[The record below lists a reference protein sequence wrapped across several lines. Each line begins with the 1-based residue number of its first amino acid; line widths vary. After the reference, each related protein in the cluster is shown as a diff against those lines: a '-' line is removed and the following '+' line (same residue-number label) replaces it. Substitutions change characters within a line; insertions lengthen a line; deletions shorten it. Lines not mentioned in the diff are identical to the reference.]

1 MDGLMPSNK
10 SVTLLPALLREHL
23 PNTIIPTSDPNDP
36 LNRIGTLL
44 QEANRQQS
52 AGHFRDAELSIS
64 EARRLA
70 QGHTQAL
77 AEIDFFCALSLLE
90 QHKGDEGIQSLSAV
104 LIQHRAWFNT
114 PEGRDLYELLQ
125 VQRAF
130 SLIHLERKEEAR
142 PLLEEA
148 VAFQLDIE
156 VRSDVHC
163 HLGRCYHELSL
174 HTLARE
180 QFERANAVGVSEEWQ
195 PAFHYYYGY
204 TLYDL
209 REFQLAKREFILCL
223 QSGASGPEEWMR
235 CAMLAATSR
244 KLGEHSEA
252 RAYDEKATSLK
263 P

>member
-125 VQRAF
+125 VQREF
-130 SLIHLERKEEAR
+130 SLIHLERKEERVLFLRKQSRSNWISKFGAMFIVISV
-142 PLLEEA
+142 
-148 VAFQLDIE
+148 VAITNSLCTPWQENSLSAPMQSESVKSGNQRFTTTTDIP
-156 VRSDVHC
+156 SM
-163 HLGRCYHELSL
+163 
-174 HTLARE
+174 
-180 QFERANAVGVSEEWQ
+180 
-195 PAFHYYYGY
+195 
-204 TLYDL
+204 
-209 REFQLAKREFILCL
+209 I
-223 QSGASGPEEWMR
+223 
-235 CAMLAATSR
+235 
-244 KLGEHSEA
+244 
-252 RAYDEKATSLK
+252 
-263 P
+263 

>member
-1 MDGLMPSNK
+1 MPS
-10 SVTLLPALLREHL
+10 
-23 PNTIIPTSDPNDP
+23 TIIPTSDPNDL

-52 AGHFRDAELSIS
+52 AGHFRDAELSIA

-77 AEIDFFCALSLLE
+77 AEVDFFYALSLLE
-90 QHKGDEGIQSLSAV
+90 RDKRNEGVEALSAMLV
-104 LIQHRAWFNT
+104 QYKAWFNT
-114 PEGRDLYELLQ
+114 TEGRDLYELVQ
-125 VQRAF
+125 IQRAF

-148 VAFQLDIE
+148 VTFQLDSE

-174 HTLARE
+174 HTLARK
-180 QFERANAVGVSEEWQ
+180 QFERAHALGVSEEWQ

-204 TLYDL
+204 TLYEL
-209 REFQLAKREFILCL
+209 KEFQRAKREFILCL
-223 QSGASGPEEWMR
+223 QSGPYGPEESVR
-235 CAMLAATSR
+235 YAMLAATSR
-244 KLGEHSEA
+244 KLGERSEA
-252 RAYDEKATSLK
+252 RTYDKKAKSLK
-263 P
+263 R

>member
-1 MDGLMPSNK
+1 
-10 SVTLLPALLREHL
+10 L

-36 LNRIGTLL
+36 HNRIGTLL

-52 AGHFRDAELSIS
+52 AGHFRDAELSIA
-64 EARRLA
+64 EARHLA
-70 QGHTQAL
+70 QGDTQAL

-90 QHKGDEGIQSLSAV
+90 QDKQDEGVKALSA
-104 LIQHRAWFNT
+104 IMIKHKAWFNT
-114 PEGRDLYELLQ
+114 PEGRDVYELVQ

-148 VAFQLDIE
+148 VAFQLDSE

-174 HTLARE
+174 YSLARE
-180 QFERANAVGVSEEWQ
+180 QFERANALGISEEWQ

-204 TLYDL
+204 TFYELK
-209 REFQLAKREFILCL
+209 EFRRAKREFVLCL
-223 QSGASGPEEWMR
+223 QSGPSGPEESLR
-235 CAMLAATSR
+235 YKMLAATSR

-252 RAYDEKATSLK
+252 RSYDEKARSVK
-263 P
+263 R

>member
-1 MDGLMPSNK
+1 M
-10 SVTLLPALLREHL
+10 

-44 QEANRQQS
+44 QEANRQRS
-52 AGHFRDAELSIS
+52 AGYFRDAELSIA

-70 QGHTQAL
+70 QGHSQAL

-90 QHKGDEGIQSLSAV
+90 RDKQNEGVQALSAM
-104 LIQHRAWFNT
+104 LIQHKAWFNT
-114 PEGRDLYELLQ
+114 PEGRDVYELVQ

-148 VAFQLDIE
+148 VAFQLDSE

-174 HTLARE
+174 YTLARE
-180 QFERANAVGVSEEWQ
+180 QFERANALGVSEEWQ

-204 TLYDL
+204 ALYEL
-209 REFQLAKREFILCL
+209 KEFQRAKREFILCL
-223 QSGASGPEEWMR
+223 QSGPSGPEESMR
-235 CAMLAATSR
+235 YAMLAATSR

-252 RAYDEKATSLK
+252 RSYDEKASSLK
-263 P
+263 R

>member
-1 MDGLMPSNK
+1 
-10 SVTLLPALLREHL
+10 L

-36 LNRIGTLL
+36 HNRIGTLL

-52 AGHFRDAELSIS
+52 AGHFRDAELSIA
-64 EARRLA
+64 EARHLA
-70 QGHTQAL
+70 QGDMQAL

-90 QHKGDEGIQSLSAV
+90 QDKQDEGVKALSAV
-104 LIQHRAWFNT
+104 MIKHKAWFNT
-114 PEGRDLYELLQ
+114 PEGRDVYELVQ

-148 VAFQLDIE
+148 VAFQLDSE

-174 HTLARE
+174 YSLARE
-180 QFERANAVGVSEEWQ
+180 QFERANALGISEEWQ

-204 TLYDL
+204 TFYELK
-209 REFQLAKREFILCL
+209 EFRRAKREFVLCL
-223 QSGASGPEEWMR
+223 QSGPSGPEESLR
-235 CAMLAATSR
+235 YKMLAATSR

-252 RAYDEKATSLK
+252 RSYDEKARSVK
-263 P
+263 W